1 MLTYILNLS
10 MTIFIYIQEI
20 FLTMPKSRPLSP
32 ELSVKIIDDIGQVR
46 LSQMLGITPGAV
58 SHWKKRGIPFY
69 YVDFL
74 IRHFPKINIQIGVLN
89 E

>member
-1 MLTYILNLS
+1 